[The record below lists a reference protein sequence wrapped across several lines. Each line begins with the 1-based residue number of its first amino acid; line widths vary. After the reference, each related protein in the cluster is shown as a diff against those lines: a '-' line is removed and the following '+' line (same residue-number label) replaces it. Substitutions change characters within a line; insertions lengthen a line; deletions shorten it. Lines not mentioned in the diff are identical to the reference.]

1 MTNITTILKDSGLTA
16 TKNRKIVL
24 DLFYQ
29 TNRVLSLKEIEA
41 NIANM
46 DRISLYRTLKTFVAK
61 ELIHK
66 ISDGTKHPKY
76 ALCHKANHLD
86 DHAHFHCTACEKTIC
101 LKQVAIPSQVILT
114 KAFMLSTRFSF
125 IFCNC
130 SEPRLESRE

>member
-16 TKNRKIVL
+16 TKNRKIIL
-24 DLFYQ
+24 ELFYQ

-41 NIANM
+41 SIANM

-76 ALCHKANHLD
+76 ALCHQPNHPD

-101 LKQVAIPSQVILT
+101 LKQVAIPKITNVPKDYQVNKTNLVISGVCG
-114 KAFMLSTRFSF
+114 AC
-125 IFCNC
+125 I
-130 SEPRLESRE
+130 